1 MLPEFSPAEVWSH
14 LLALDAPVEARV
26 SLFMAVPTMYAKLLE
41 EYHVRLAKTSRTKEY
56 VRSVCTQNIRLVLC
70 PMLILPS

>member
-1 MLPEFSPAEVWSH
+1 MLPGFSPAEVWSH

-56 VRSVCTQNIRLVLC
+56 VRSVCTQNIR
-70 PMLILPS
+70 